1 MKFFT
6 LFLLLIFYTSINA
19 QFKIT
24 FDDYDIDRE
33 GNIVVTVFAQ
43 NLGNSQEIWAV
54 YGYNFYDRFIEM
66 QDNFFLQYEDILYDS
81 KIRKRIPSSI
91 VIKTIFGNYI
101 AMETPTYYFSSTG
114 LSSGQEWKITF
125 TNIPQDA
132 GSVSIIVLG
141 SSIDLG
147 DMPKADELR
156 KRKDAL
162 LSEAINTAI
171 EKSKTNQWNE
181 AANYWEDA
189 INLKSNIVNK
199 HSETI
204 SISFCEKAKILF
216 TQNNLSNAIN
226 YFEKAKR
233 INESVFNKYRDD
245 YSDLQF
251 KYGAELL
258 NNSNISNGVE
268 SLKYSYILSNRNR
281 DKVENKFNEMK
292 QSHFSSSFLSIIP
305 GLSQLLIQKNST
317 KSLVLFGAFTVS
329 SLLTISNKIKADNYY
344 NDYLKASTPQQAESQ
359 YYLADK
365 QIKETAI
372 YFSLA
377 VGTIIYSI
385 LDQYINTSNYNS
397 MFEID
402 KNYYPKTNLYSS
414 GSFVISIN
422 IPF

>member
-1 MKFFT
+1 
-6 LFLLLIFYTSINA
+6 
-19 QFKIT
+19 
-24 FDDYDIDRE
+24 
-33 GNIVVTVFAQ
+33 
-43 NLGNSQEIWAV
+43 
-54 YGYNFYDRFIEM
+54 M
-66 QDNFFLQYEDILYDS
+66 QDNFFLQYEDILNDN

-101 AMETPTYYFSSTG
+101 AMETPTYYFPSTG

-125 TNIPQDA
+125 TNIPQNA
-132 GSVSIIVLG
+132 GSVSITVLG

-156 KRKDAL
+156 KRKEVL
-162 LSEAINTAI
+162 LSDAINTAI
-171 EKSKTNQWNE
+171 EKSNTNQWKE

-189 INLKSNIVNK
+189 ISLKSSIVNK
-199 HSETI
+199 YSETI
-204 SISFCEKAKILF
+204 SISFCEKAKVLF

-226 YFEKAKR
+226 YFEKAKK

-251 KYGAELL
+251 KYGTELL
-258 NNSNISNGVE
+258 NNSNISIGVE

-292 QSHFSSSFLSIIP
+292 KSHFSSSLLSIIP
-305 GLSQLLIQKNST
+305 GLSQLVIQKNST
-317 KSLVLFGAFTVS
+317 KSLILFGTFTVS
-329 SLLTISNKIKADNYY
+329 SLLTISNKRKADNYY
-344 NDYLKASTPQQAESQ
+344 DDYLRATTPQEAESQ

-365 QIKETAI
+365 QIKETAL

-385 LDQYINTSNYNS
+385 IDQYINTSDYNS

-402 KNYYPKTNLYSS
+402 KNYSPKTNLYNS
-414 GSFVISIN
+414 GSFVLSIN
-422 IPF
+422 IPL

>member
-233 INESVFNKYRDD
+233 INENVFNKYRDD

-292 QSHFSSSFLSIIP
+292 QSYFSSSFLSIIP
-305 GLSQLLIQKNST
+305 GLSQLVIQKNST
-317 KSLVLFGAFTVS
+317 KSLVLFGAFTIS

-344 NDYLKASTPQQAESQ
+344 DDYLRATTPQEAESQ

-365 QIKETAI
+365 QIKETAL

-385 LDQYINTSNYNS
+385 LDQYINTSDYNS

-402 KNYYPKTNLYSS
+402 KNYSPKTNLYSS

-422 IPF
+422 IPL

>member
-33 GNIVVTVFAQ
+33 GNIVITVFAQ

-292 QSHFSSSFLSIIP
+292 QSHFSSIFLSIIP

>member
-66 QDNFFLQYEDILYDS
+66 QDNFFLQYEDILNDS

-147 DMPKADELR
+147 DMPKAAELR

-162 LSEAINTAI
+162 LSDAINTAI

-199 HSETI
+199 YSETI

-226 YFEKAKR
+226 YFEKAKS

-251 KYGAELL
+251 KYGVELL

-305 GLSQLLIQKNST
+305 GLSQLVIQKNST

-344 NDYLKASTPQQAESQ
+344 DDYLRATTPQEAESQ

-365 QIKETAI
+365 QIKETAL

-385 LDQYINTSNYNS
+385 IDQYINTSDYNS

-402 KNYYPKTNLYSS
+402 KNYSPKTNLYSS

-422 IPF
+422 IPL

>member
-66 QDNFFLQYEDILYDS
+66 QDNFFLQYEDILNDS

-147 DMPKADELR
+147 DMPKAAELR

-162 LSEAINTAI
+162 LSDAINTAI

-199 HSETI
+199 YSETI

-226 YFEKAKR
+226 YFEKAKS

-251 KYGAELL
+251 KYGVELL

-281 DKVENKFNEMK
+281 AKVENKFNEMK

-305 GLSQLLIQKNST
+305 GLSQLVIQKNST

-344 NDYLKASTPQQAESQ
+344 DDYLRATTPQEAESQ

-365 QIKETAI
+365 QIKETAL

-385 LDQYINTSNYNS
+385 IDQYINTSDYNS

-402 KNYYPKTNLYSS
+402 KNYSPKTNLYSS

-422 IPF
+422 IPL

>member
-66 QDNFFLQYEDILYDS
+66 QDNFFLQYEDILNDS

-147 DMPKADELR
+147 DMPKAAELR

-162 LSEAINTAI
+162 LSDAINTAI

-199 HSETI
+199 YSETI

-226 YFEKAKR
+226 YFEKAKS

-251 KYGAELL
+251 KYGVELL

-305 GLSQLLIQKNST
+305 GLSQLVIQKNST

-344 NDYLKASTPQQAESQ
+344 DDYLRATTPQEAESQ

-365 QIKETAI
+365 QIKETAL

-385 LDQYINTSNYNS
+385 LDQYINTSDYNS

-402 KNYYPKTNLYSS
+402 RNYSPKTNLYSS

-422 IPF
+422 IPL

>member
-1 MKFFT
+1 MKFIT
-6 LFLLLIFYTSINA
+6 LFLLLVFYTSINA

-24 FDDYDIDRE
+24 FDDYDICRE
-33 GNIVVTVFAQ
+33 GNIVITVFAQ

-66 QDNFFLQYEDILYDS
+66 QDNFFLQYEDILNDNE
-81 KIRKRIPSSI
+81 IRKRIPSSI

-162 LSEAINTAI
+162 LSDAINTAI

-216 TQNNLSNAIN
+216 TLNNLSNAIN
-226 YFEKAKR
+226 YFEKAKI

-305 GLSQLLIQKNST
+305 GLSQLVIQKNST

-344 NDYLKASTPQQAESQ
+344 DNYLRATTPQEAESQ

-365 QIKETAI
+365 QIKETAL

-385 LDQYINTSNYNS
+385 LDQYINTSDYNS

-402 KNYYPKTNLYSS
+402 RNYSPKTNLYSS

-422 IPF
+422 IPL

>member
-1 MKFFT
+1 MKFIT

-66 QDNFFLQYEDILYDS
+66 QDNFFLQYEDILNDS

-162 LSEAINTAI
+162 LSDAINTAI

-189 INLKSNIVNK
+189 INLKSNIVYK

-305 GLSQLLIQKNST
+305 GLSQLVIQKNST
-317 KSLVLFGAFTVS
+317 KSLVLFGVFTIS

-344 NDYLKASTPQQAESQ
+344 DDYLRATTPQEAESQ

-365 QIKETAI
+365 QIKETAL

-385 LDQYINTSNYNS
+385 LDQYINTSDYNS

-402 KNYYPKTNLYSS
+402 KNYSPKANLYSS

-422 IPF
+422 IPL

>member
-24 FDDYDIDRE
+24 FDVYDIDRE

-66 QDNFFLQYEDILYDS
+66 QDNFFLQYEDILNDS

-162 LSEAINTAI
+162 LSDAINTAI

-305 GLSQLLIQKNST
+305 GLSQLVIQKNST
-317 KSLVLFGAFTVS
+317 KSLVLFGAFTIS

-344 NDYLKASTPQQAESQ
+344 DDYLRATTPQEAESQ

-365 QIKETAI
+365 QIKETAL

-385 LDQYINTSNYNS
+385 LDQYINTSDYNS

-402 KNYYPKTNLYSS
+402 KNYSPKTNLYSS

-422 IPF
+422 IPL

>member
-233 INESVFNKYRDD
+233 INENVFNKYRDD

-292 QSHFSSSFLSIIP
+292 QSYFSSSFLSIIP
-305 GLSQLLIQKNST
+305 GLSQLVIQKNST
-317 KSLVLFGAFTVS
+317 KSLVLFGAFTIS

-344 NDYLKASTPQQAESQ
+344 DDYLRATTPQEAESQ

-365 QIKETAI
+365 QIKETAL

-385 LDQYINTSNYNS
+385 LDQYINTSDYNS

-402 KNYYPKTNLYSS
+402 KNYSPKTNLYSS
-414 GSFVISIN
+414 ASFVISIN
-422 IPF
+422 IPL

>member
-1 MKFFT
+1 MKFIT
-6 LFLLLIFYTSINA
+6 LFLLLVFYNSINA

-24 FDDYDIDRE
+24 FDDYDIDGE
-33 GNIVVTVFAQ
+33 GNLVITVFAQ

-54 YGYNFYDRFIEM
+54 YGDNFYDRFIEM
-66 QDNFFLQYEDILYDS
+66 QDNFYLQYEDILNDN

-101 AMETPTYYFSSTG
+101 AMETPTYYFPSTG

-125 TNIPQDA
+125 TNIPQNA
-132 GSVSIIVLG
+132 GSVSITVLG

-156 KRKDAL
+156 KRKEVL
-162 LSEAINTAI
+162 LSDAINTAI
-171 EKSKTNQWNE
+171 EKSNTNQWKE

-189 INLKSNIVNK
+189 ISLKSSIVNK
-199 HSETI
+199 YSETI
-204 SISFCEKAKILF
+204 SISFCEKAKVLF

-226 YFEKAKR
+226 YFEKAKK
-233 INESVFNKYRDD
+233 INENVFNKYKDD

-251 KYGAELL
+251 KYGTELL
-258 NNSNISNGVE
+258 NNSNISIGVE

-292 QSHFSSSFLSIIP
+292 KSHFSSSLLSIIP
-305 GLSQLLIQKNST
+305 GLSQLVIQKNST
-317 KSLVLFGAFTVS
+317 KSLILFGTFTVS
-329 SLLTISNKIKADNYY
+329 SLLTISNKRKADNYY
-344 NDYLKASTPQQAESQ
+344 DDYLRATTPQEAESQ

-365 QIKETAI
+365 QIKETAL

-385 LDQYINTSNYNS
+385 IDQYINTSDYNS

-402 KNYYPKTNLYSS
+402 KNYSPKTNLYNS
-414 GSFVISIN
+414 GSFVLSIN
-422 IPF
+422 IPL

>member
-1 MKFFT
+1 MKFIT
-6 LFLLLIFYTSINA
+6 LFLLLVFYISINA

-24 FDDYDIDRE
+24 FDDYDIDGE
-33 GNIVVTVFAQ
+33 GNLVITVFAQ

-54 YGYNFYDRFIEM
+54 YGDNFYDRFIEM
-66 QDNFFLQYEDILYDS
+66 QNNFFLQYEDILNDN

-101 AMETPTYYFSSTG
+101 AMETPTYYFPSTG

-125 TNIPQDA
+125 TNIPQNA
-132 GSVSIIVLG
+132 SSVSITVLG

-156 KRKDAL
+156 KRKEVL
-162 LSEAINTAI
+162 LSNAINTAI
-171 EKSKTNQWNE
+171 EKSNTNQWNE

-189 INLKSNIVNK
+189 ISLKSSIVNRY
-199 HSETI
+199 SETI
-204 SISFCEKAKILF
+204 SISFCEKAKVLF
-216 TQNNLSNAIN
+216 TQNYLSNAIN
-226 YFEKAKR
+226 YFEKTKK

-251 KYGAELL
+251 KYGTELL
-258 NNSNISNGVE
+258 NNSNISIGVE

-292 QSHFSSSFLSIIP
+292 KSHFSSSLLSIIP
-305 GLSQLLIQKNST
+305 GLSQLVIQKNST
-317 KSLVLFGAFTVS
+317 KSLILFGTFTVS
-329 SLLTISNKIKADNYY
+329 SLLTISNKRKADNYY
-344 NDYLKASTPQQAESQ
+344 DDYLRATTPQEAESQ

-365 QIKETAI
+365 QIKETAL

-385 LDQYINTSNYNS
+385 IDQYINTSDYNS

-402 KNYYPKTNLYSS
+402 KNYSPKTNLYNS
-414 GSFVISIN
+414 GSFVLSIN
-422 IPF
+422 IPL

>member
-1 MKFFT
+1 MKFIT
-6 LFLLLIFYTSINA
+6 LFLLLVFYSSLKA

-24 FDDYDIDRE
+24 FDDYDVDRE

-43 NLGNSQEIWAV
+43 NLGNSQKIYAV
-54 YGYNFYDRFIEM
+54 YGYDFYDRLIEM
-66 QDNFFLQYEDILYDS
+66 QGNFFLQYEDILNDS

-162 LSEAINTAI
+162 LSDAINTAI

-216 TQNNLSNAIN
+216 TLNNLSNAIN
-226 YFEKAKR
+226 YFEKAKI

-251 KYGAELL
+251 KYGTELL

-305 GLSQLLIQKNST
+305 GLSQFVIQKNST

-344 NDYLKASTPQQAESQ
+344 DNYLRATTPQEAESQ

-365 QIKETAI
+365 QIKETAL

-385 LDQYINTSNYNS
+385 LDQYINTSDYNS

-402 KNYYPKTNLYSS
+402 RNYSPKTNLYSS

-422 IPF
+422 IPL